1 MYSEDQIFVRERD
14 VSVKY
19 WEQALYKSGSKQ
31 AWSVNTRWNNQ
42 TVVGL
47 KILVRIKSSEK
58 ETFGKNVTP
67 DNPHFGCLN
76 TLFFL

>member
-31 AWSVNTRWNNQ
+31 AWSVTPGGTTRR
-42 TVVGL
+42 L
-47 KILVRIKSSEK
+47 SA
-58 ETFGKNVTP
+58 
-67 DNPHFGCLN
+67 
-76 TLFFL
+76 